1 MKDYQLI
8 IFDWDG
14 TLMDSAAK
22 IVSCMQLAAQQC
34 GVPVPDAPAVGNIIG
49 ISLRPAIQMLFNTQD
64 ESLTDALLEGYK
76 TAYLEKDVTPCPL
89 FDGTHELLTSLK
101 QQNKI
106 LAVATGKARR
116 GLDRAWKNTQTGHF
130 FTTSRTACEAASKP
144 SSDMLEQILTET
156 GVSASD
162 AIMVGDTVFDMQ
174 MAEQIGMDRLA
185 VSYGVHDS
193 HRLSAHNPVAIVD
206 TVTDMHSILLPR

>member
-22 IVSCMQLAAQQC
+22 IVSCMQPAAQQC
-34 GVPVPDAPAVGNIIG
+34 DVPVPDAQAVGNIIG
-49 ISLRPAIQMLFNTQD
+49 ISLRPAIQILFDTQD
-64 ESLTDALLEGYK
+64 EQLTDALFDGYK
-76 TAYLEKDVTPCPL
+76 AAYLEKDITPCPL
-89 FDGTHELLTSLK
+89 FEGTLELLSSLRQRDK
-101 QQNKI
+101 T

-144 SSDMLEQILTET
+144 SSDMLEQILSET
-156 GVSASD
+156 GISASD
-162 AIMVGDTVFDMQ
+162 AIMIGDTVFDMQ

-193 HRLSAHNPVAIVD
+193 DRLAAHNPVAIVN
-206 TVTDMHSILLPR
+206 TVSEMRPILLPR

>member
-34 GVPVPDAPAVGNIIG
+34 DVPVPDAQAVGNIIG
-49 ISLRPAIQMLFNTQD
+49 ISLRPAIQILFDTQD
-64 ESLTDALLEGYK
+64 EQLTDALFDGYK
-76 TAYLEKDVTPCPL
+76 AAYLEKDITPCPL
-89 FDGTHELLTSLK
+89 FEGTLELLSSLRQRDK
-101 QQNKI
+101 T

-144 SSDMLEQILTET
+144 SSDMLEQILSET
-156 GVSASD
+156 GISASD
-162 AIMVGDTVFDMQ
+162 AIMIGDTVFDMQ

-193 HRLSAHNPVAIVD
+193 DRLAAHNPVAIVN
-206 TVTDMHSILLPR
+206 TVSEMRPILLPR